1 MGNTI
6 KKVSTY
12 VTEDGKTFE
21 TRSEAE
27 QHVKD
32 MSILLDISELL
43 KGHEYYHGFSDDVL
57 HFIES
62 ELPELRNIFNKDIA

>member
-1 MGNTI
+1 MSTI

-21 TRSEAE
+21 TRYEAE

-32 MSILLDISELL
+32 MTILKNISELL
-43 KGHEYYHGFSDDVL
+43 EAHEYYHGFSENVL
-57 HFIES
+57 YFIQS